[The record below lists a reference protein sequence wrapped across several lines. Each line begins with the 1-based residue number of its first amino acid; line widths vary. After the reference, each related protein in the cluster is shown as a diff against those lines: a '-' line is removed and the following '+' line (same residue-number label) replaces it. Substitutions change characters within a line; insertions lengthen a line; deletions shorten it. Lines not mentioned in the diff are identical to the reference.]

1 MMDALASIARDS
13 ALFLEA
19 VRAAPPGARVPA
31 CPEWGVAD
39 LTYHLAEVQA
49 FWSAVVGPAAGEG
62 LHADD
67 VAPLARPAHDSALPD
82 LAATA
87 TARLLAALAGRD
99 PSEPCWS
106 WHDAG
111 RTVGWVARR
120 QAHEALVHRVDA
132 EQSAGRDVTGADPQV
147 AADGVDEVLRVLV
160 DGIPAWGTFT
170 PDGST
175 VSVAVDGPGET
186 PRSWELAFGRLTG
199 VGPES
204 GTAYDLDSA
213 QLVDL
218 PGSTTAQVSGPAWA
232 LDVWLWGRAD
242 RQGLT
247 VHGDPALVDR
257 LRAVASDGMR

>member
-13 ALFLEA
+13 ALFLDA

-62 LHADD
+62 LDADD

-111 RTVGWVARR
+111 RPTPRCAPRRAR
-120 QAHEALVHRVDA
+120 
-132 EQSAGRDVTGADPQV
+132 T
-147 AADGVDEVLRVLV
+147 
-160 DGIPAWGTFT
+160 
-170 PDGST
+170 ST
-175 VSVAVDGPGET
+175 VRTGRGP
-186 PRSWELAFGRLTG
+186 
-199 VGPES
+199 
-204 GTAYDLDSA
+204 
-213 QLVDL
+213 
-218 PGSTTAQVSGPAWA
+218 
-232 LDVWLWGRAD
+232 
-242 RQGLT
+242 
-247 VHGDPALVDR
+247 
-257 LRAVASDGMR
+257 

>member
-1 MMDALASIARDS
+1 MDALASIARDS
-13 ALFLEA
+13 ALFLDA
-19 VRAAPPGARVPA
+19 VRAASPGARVPA

-39 LTYHLAEVQA
+39 LTYHLAEVQS
-49 FWSAVVGPAAGEG
+49 FWSAVVGPAVGEG
-62 LHADD
+62 LDPDD
-67 VAPLARPAHDSALPD
+67 VTPLARPADDAALPT

-87 TARLLAALAGRD
+87 TARLLAALTGRD

-111 RTVGWVARR
+111 HTVGWVVRR

-132 EQSAGRDVTGADPQV
+132 EQTAGRDVTGADPAV

-160 DGIPAWGTFT
+160 DGVPDWATFT
-170 PDGST
+170 PDGGT
-175 VSVAVDGPGET
+175 ISVLVDGPGET

-204 GTAYDLDSA
+204 GTAYDFDSA

-218 PGSTTAQVSGPAWA
+218 PGSTSAQVAGPAWG
-232 LDVWLWGRAD
+232 LDLWLWGRAD
-242 RQGLT
+242 RSGLT
-247 VHGDPALVDR
+247 VQGDPALADR
-257 LRAVASDGMR
+257 LRAVANEGMQ

>member
-1 MMDALASIARDS
+1 MDALASIARDS
-13 ALFLEA
+13 ALFLDA

-49 FWSAVVGPAAGEG
+49 FWGAVVGPAEG
-62 LHADD
+62 KGLDADD
-67 VAPLARPAHDSALPD
+67 VAPLARPADDAALPT

-132 EQSAGRDVTGADPQV
+132 EQAAGRDVTGADPEV
-147 AADGVDEVLRVLV
+147 AADGVDEVLRVML
-160 DGIPAWGTFT
+160 DGVPSWGTFT

-186 PRSWELAFGRLTG
+186 PRSWGLAFGRLTG
-199 VGPES
+199 TGPES

-218 PGSTTAQVSGPAWA
+218 PGSTTTQVSGPAWG
-232 LDVWLWGRAD
+232 LDLWLWGRGERD
-242 RQGLT
+242 GLA
-247 VHGDPALVDR
+247 VHGDPALADR
-257 LRAVASDGMR
+257 LRRVAAQETR